1 MRILIAADMEGISGV
16 VSWDHVN
23 PDHKEYSRFRKI
35 MTDEVNAAIRG
46 LFEGGAD
53 TVLVVDGHAGGRNL
67 LIEDLDPRVQLHSGS
82 PSPLGMVTGAD
93 ADINGAVFVGYH
105 ARAGTKNAIADHTWS
120 GKRVANLWLNGDLV
134 GETGLNAAVCGHFD
148 VPVLMVTGDRAVC
161 REATTLLGDLET
173 VAVKEGTGRQAA
185 HCLPPEVA
193 CEQIHDAARRAA
205 ARLRA
210 GNAPRPFRASA
221 PVVMTVEFPDSAMAD
236 RAALLPGTE
245 REERRIRY
253 TGEDILVVL
262 RAMRTA
268 LALAG

>member
-1 MRILIAADMEGISGV
+1 MKVLIAADMEGVSGV

-35 MTDEVNAAIRG
+35 MTDEVNAVIRG
-46 LFEGGAD
+46 LMDEGAE
-53 TVLVVDGHAGGRNL
+53 TVLVADGHAGGRNL
-67 LIEDLDPRVQLHSGS
+67 LIEELDSRAQLHSGS

-93 ADINGAVFVGYH
+93 ADVEAAVFVGYH
-105 ARAGTKNAIADHTWS
+105 ARAGTENAIADHTWS
-120 GKRVANLWLNGDLV
+120 GKRVANLWLNGKLV

-148 VPVLMVTGDRAVC
+148 VPVIMVAGDRAVC
-161 REATTLLGDLET
+161 REAVALLGDVET
-173 VAVKEGTGRQAA
+173 VAVKEATSRQAA
-185 HCLPPEVA
+185 HCLAPEVA
-193 CEQIHDAARRAA
+193 CEKIYEASRRVV

-210 GNAPRPFRASA
+210 GDAPHSFRPST
-221 PVVMTVEFPDSAMAD
+221 PVAMTIEFPDSAMAD

-245 REERRIRY
+245 RQERRISY

-262 RAMRTA
+262 RAMRAA